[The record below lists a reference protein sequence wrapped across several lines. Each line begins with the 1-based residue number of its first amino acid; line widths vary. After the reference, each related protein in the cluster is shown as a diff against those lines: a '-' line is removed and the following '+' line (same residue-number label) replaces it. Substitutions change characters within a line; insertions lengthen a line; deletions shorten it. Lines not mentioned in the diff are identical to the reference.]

1 MEDAANR
8 DVDGSGNILQG
19 YQNNIFVHVAEK
31 KQPSDAFPRVTSLL
45 AFENLCSLGAV
56 SKWPWSVRGRDITLV
71 GTSAVGLA
79 KPPVLGAKLT
89 PEETIGRYQTAH
101 AIQQCGALDGAHSPV
116 GATLLGSSAV
126 LSASMA
132 PLSQVAR
139 RTFFGDVATNVI
151 SVNGQR
157 RWYTVYGGNHLTSR
171 RNAERVGLDLAV
183 QTVKESPERASSINC
198 TEALRPIRLPPLRS
212 FSNVNEQLKEAVDN
226 EFAISLSDVLF
237 RRIGIGFT
245 DPAGAGA
252 AAPSVAAA
260 MAPLRGWS
268 QAETEAEVRRFKA
281 ELAENS
287 PRSPTYGE

>member
-1 MEDAANR
+1 
-8 DVDGSGNILQG
+8 
-19 YQNNIFVHVAEK
+19 
-31 KQPSDAFPRVTSLL
+31 
-45 AFENLCSLGAV
+45 
-56 SKWPWSVRGRDITLV
+56 
-71 GTSAVGLA
+71 
-79 KPPVLGAKLT
+79 
-89 PEETIGRYQTAH
+89 
-101 AIQQCGALDGAHSPV
+101 
-116 GATLLGSSAV
+116 
-126 LSASMA
+126 MA